1 MVSAIQWLIELAQK
15 KPILFGVALL
25 LIGLAVGGNVVYYQ
39 QKRIENLEITI
50 RETNR
55 EHSQR
60 LDSTVRYYEKR
71 EDELNAETKATLNA
85 MIQDYQ
91 KQLKDQ
97 QNLNRRIDNTILN
110 NARILR
116 EKQEQLKL
124 ISNDN

>member
-1 MVSAIQWLIELAQK
+1 MGLLKWLVSLANT
-15 KPILFGVALL
+15 KPIIFGVALL
-25 LIGLAVGGNVVYYQ
+25 LIGVFVGGSVINYQ
-39 QKRIENLEITI
+39 QKRIERLETANK
-50 RETNR
+50 ESNDKCN
-55 EHSQR
+55 QR
-60 LDSTVRYYEKR
+60 LDSTIRYYERQK
-71 EDELNAETKATLNA
+71 DDLNAETKATLNA

-97 QNLNRRIDNTILN
+97 QNLNRRIDNAILN

>member
-1 MVSAIQWLIELAQK
+1 MVKSIQWLIELAQK
-15 KPILFGVALL
+15 RPIIFGVALL
-25 LIGLAVGGNVVYYQ
+25 LIGIIVGGNVIYYQ
-39 QKRIENLEITI
+39 QKRIESLEISY
-50 RETNR
+50 RDANR
-55 EHSQR
+55 EWNHRMDSVR
-60 LDSTVRYYEKR
+60 LHYEKK
-71 EDELNAETKATLNA
+71 EESLNAETKATLNA

-124 ISNDN
+124 ISNGN

>member
-1 MVSAIQWLIELAQK
+1 MGLLKWLVSLAQT
-15 KPILFGVALL
+15 KPIIFGVALL
-25 LIGLAVGGNVVYYQ
+25 LIGVFVGGRVVYYQ
-39 QKRIENLEITI
+39 QKRVEKLEAAYK
-50 RETNR
+50 ESNDKCN
-55 EHSQR
+55 QR
-60 LDSTVRYYEKR
+60 LDSTIRYYERR
-71 EDELNAETKATLNA
+71 EDNLNAETKATLNA